1 MIIMAILLMKVTF
14 FAQMKN
20 ITNETVVVE
29 AGERIV
35 QGVFMPFLLADG
47 DEADGVRTGGFGST
61 GK

>member
-1 MIIMAILLMKVTF
+1 MAILLMKVTF
-14 FAQMKN
+14 CTNEN

-35 QGVFMPFLLADG
+35 QGVFMPFLVADG